1 MRRLLAVSALV
12 VVALS
17 QGALASAEESG
28 NMIVMPAQGTIDT
41 PVDVVTSG
49 VCSRGVTFV
58 VAVRGEGIDP
68 ATAGNA
74 VGNTDL
80 KILEPALYP
89 GHHAVP
95 LARTLRE
102 FFVSN
107 GVSTPVGSYD
117 LIFAC
122 RNRLDM
128 ANLQTFTATVRI
140 DKSGAYR
147 ALGAAATPLDEFL
160 SPSPASISS
169 DPAEQGDAAD
179 PSGQSSD
186 AAPRSQKQSGSA
198 SADASG
204 KPGESGQSAEPSQ
217 PGEPGQ
223 PTVGGDPAL
232 VDGVTDVVEASSTS
246 PAQQDNT
253 WRYALIGLG
262 AVLLAGA
269 AYMGWKSRAR

>member
-12 VVALS
+12 VVALFH
-17 QGALASAEESG
+17 GAPASAEESG
-28 NMIVMPAQGTIDT
+28 SMIVLPAQGTIDA
-41 PVDVVTSG
+41 PVDLITSG
-49 VCSRGVTFV
+49 VCARGVTFV

-80 KILEPALYP
+80 KILEPAVYP

-102 FFVSN
+102 FFVTN
-107 GVSTPVGSYD
+107 GVSAPVGPYE
-117 LIFAC
+117 LVFAC

-128 ANLQTFTATVRI
+128 ADLQTFTATVRI

-147 ALGAAATPLDEFL
+147 AVGVSATPLDEFL
-160 SPSPASISS
+160 SPTPASPSS

-179 PSGQSSD
+179 SS
-186 AAPRSQKQSGSA
+186 SQSGDSTPGSQNQSESA
-198 SADASG
+198 SLDVSG
-204 KPGESGQSAEPSQ
+204 TPGESGQLAETSQ

-223 PTVGGDPAL
+223 PAVGAEHVPI
-232 VDGVTDVVEASSTS
+232 GVSTAVVEASSAT

-253 WRYALIGLG
+253 WRYGLIGLG
-262 AVLLAGA
+262 VVLLAGA
-269 AYMGWKSRAR
+269 GYMGWKSRTR

>member
-1 MRRLLAVSALV
+1 MRRLLAVFALV
-12 VVALS
+12 VVAMLH
-17 QGALASAEESG
+17 GASASAEESG
-28 NMIVMPAQGTIDT
+28 VMIVLPAQGTIDS
-41 PVDVVTSG
+41 PIDVVTG
-49 VCSRGVTFV
+49 DVCSRGVTFV

-102 FFVSN
+102 FFVTN
-107 GVSTPVGSYD
+107 GVSAPVGPYD
-117 LIFAC
+117 LVFAC

-128 ANLQTFTATVRI
+128 ANLQTFSATVRI
-140 DKSGAYR
+140 DKSGTYR
-147 ALGAAATPLDEFL
+147 ALEAAATPLDEFL

-179 PSGQSSD
+179 PSGQS
-186 AAPRSQKQSGSA
+186 
-198 SADASG
+198 
-204 KPGESGQSAEPSQ
+204 AEPSQ

-223 PTVGGDPAL
+223 PTVGADPAL
-232 VDGVTDVVEASSTS
+232 VVGVADVVEASPTS